1 MFLTWAFWNLVSVHI
16 HSFVFERSHLGRDFP
31 LYLGIF
37 LRVFKYI
44 YLGMYVVH
52 EISCSPMPRTIRLV
66 HTKSHNFEYSEGYT
80 EEDNLARS
88 NINEKVCTP

>member
-1 MFLTWAFWNLVSVHI
+1 MYISI
-16 HSFVFERSHLGRDFP
+16 HLYLKVLRDFP

-44 YLGMYVVH
+44 YLGMYVIH

-66 HTKSHNFEYSEGYT
+66 HTKSHKFEYSEGYT
-80 EEDNLARS
+80 KKITLHVQ
-88 NINEKVCTP
+88 I